1 MLSIKTLST
10 KTLSIMTL
18 GLKALVIMTLGT
30 MRIRITKNRHYDAQK
45 TLSHDTI
52 RIATLS

>member
-18 GLKALVIMTLGT
+18 GLKALVTMTLGT
-30 MRIRITKNRHYDAQK
+30 MRIRIPKNRHYDAQNK
-45 TLSHDTI
+45 DTKP
-52 RIATLS
+52 